1 MFRAT
6 DMDHR
11 KHTKEAEAVS
21 VQTKVTGHQV
31 LDQEPPKKD
40 LQVPTLK
47 VQQLRMG
54 CTTMDHLRIHSVL
67 YNNTTI

>member
-11 KHTKEAEAVS
+11 KHTKEAVAVS

-47 VQQLRMG
+47 V
-54 CTTMDHLRIHSVL
+54 
-67 YNNTTI
+67 